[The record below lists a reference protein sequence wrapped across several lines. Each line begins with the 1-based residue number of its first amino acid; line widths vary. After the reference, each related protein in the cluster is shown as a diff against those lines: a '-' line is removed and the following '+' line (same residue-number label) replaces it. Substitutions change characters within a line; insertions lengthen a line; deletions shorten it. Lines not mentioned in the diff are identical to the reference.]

1 MRKEAEND
9 DALEQLRREDVE
21 KEWAKKQAVWDREAL
36 ARQNLQ
42 EEVLATR
49 EIQIKEKTALKAL
62 EKEMDINFIKSQA
75 GKWKAEADAENA
87 KQSARLAG
95 RMKAQALLLSQIRD
109 NEDARARERQQEYFQ
124 MRLMKQQ
131 EATFE
136 HQLNAM
142 KGETYVPNDYRK
154 KSAGWFS

>member
-1 MRKEAEND
+1 MTRIHKLNN
-9 DALEQLRREDVE
+9 
-21 KEWAKKQAVWDREAL
+21 
-36 ARQNLQ
+36 RQNIYKHSQ
-42 EEVLATR
+42 ANISSRSVF
-49 EIQIKEKTALKAL
+49 IG
-62 EKEMDINFIKSQA
+62 DFIKSQA
-75 GKWKAEADAENA
+75 GKWQAEADAENA

-95 RMKAQALLLSQIRD
+95 RMKAQTLLLSQIRD

-142 KGETYVPNDYRK
+142 KGETYVPNDFRK

>member
-1 MRKEAEND
+1 
-9 DALEQLRREDVE
+9 
-21 KEWAKKQAVWDREAL
+21 
-36 ARQNLQ
+36 
-42 EEVLATR
+42 
-49 EIQIKEKTALKAL
+49 
-62 EKEMDINFIKSQA
+62 MDINFIKSQA

>member
-1 MRKEAEND
+1 MHLKI
-9 DALEQLRREDVE
+9 
-21 KEWAKKQAVWDREAL
+21 QAVVEFGLHDKLNYELTPGPFR
-36 ARQNLQ
+36 N
-42 EEVLATR
+42 
-49 EIQIKEKTALKAL
+49 

-75 GKWKAEADAENA
+75 GKWQAEADAENA

-95 RMKAQALLLSQIRD
+95 RMKAQTLLLSQIRD

-142 KGETYVPNDYRK
+142 KGETYVPNDFRK